1 MELTAFRLEN
11 ALKSSKILCFSSKFS
26 NFIALPPK
34 NCIYNT
40 KMRGAASV
48 APLVGNVIWRKISG
62 F

>member
-11 ALKSSKILCFSSKFS
+11 ALKFSEMLCFSSKSS
-26 NFIALPPK
+26 NFIALFRK

-40 KMRGAASV
+40 KNEGRHGCD
-48 APLVGNVIWRKISG
+48 APRRECYLEKISG

>member
-11 ALKSSKILCFSSKFS
+11 APKSSKILCFSSKSS
-26 NFIALPPK
+26 NFIVLPPK

-40 KMRGAASV
+40 KMRGAADA
-48 APLVGNVIWRKISG
+48 APLVENVTWRKISG